1 MMLYMNGPKDTW
13 QDIETFKEK
22 VNNLE
27 EMQKSVHRH
36 ELLQRKNYVGT
47 LVLIM
52 HVICLTSRIFEQEKA
67 LSTRLNAFH

>member
-1 MMLYMNGPKDTW
+1 MNVNRYFFETLFQLLLMMLYMNGPKDTW

-52 HVICLTSRIFEQEKA
+52 HVIC
-67 LSTRLNAFH
+67 